1 MDAHHLHG
9 AQQRNR
15 CAGDVLVVGVQGL
28 ADADPRVLE
37 AGQVHHA
44 FAAVVAQC
52 VGDQVVSRIEPLT
65 NAASAGTNS
74 AWPLDRSSMT
84 TGVMPAARKACTT
97 CEPI

>member
-9 AQQRNR
+9 AQQRDG
-15 CAGDVLVVGVQGL
+15 AGDVLVVGVQGL

-52 VGDQVVSRIEPLT
+52 VGDQVGVEDRTLDERHLGGHELGV
-65 NAASAGTNS
+65 AAGQVVDDHRRDAGGQEG
-74 AWPLDRSSMT
+74 LHH
-84 TGVMPAARKACTT
+84 V
-97 CEPI
+97 